1 MSAPSI
7 IKRIGR
13 SENKKAELI
22 RFGLTGAIATF
33 IQYGFYLL
41 FVAVL
46 NVPAVGSS
54 VISYV
59 LSFSANFFLSNFF
72 TFHTSPNKK
81 KAVSFTAS
89 HLINL
94 GLQMVLVA
102 LFSRIINPEYALLPA
117 MGICIPCNFLLVR
130 FALKSSRFE

>member
-1 MSAPSI
+1 MKVLNTI
-7 IKRIGR
+7 RRVGH

-22 RFGLTGAIATF
+22 RFGVTGAIATF
-33 IQYGFYLL
+33 IQYGFYYL

-46 NVPAVGSS
+46 NIPAVGSS

-72 TFHTSPNKK
+72 TFHTSPTKK
-81 KAVSFTAS
+81 KAASFTVS

-94 GLQMVLVA
+94 GLQTGLVA
-102 LFSRIINPEYALLPA
+102 LFSRIIDPEYALLPA